1 MSVCLLNNLHVWNNL
16 YLFNTFGA
24 FSFQLAI
31 RMSNTRKHMY
41 AHKNPDTYPI
51 CFFQEKKSK
60 GEEIF

>member
-1 MSVCLLNNLHVWNNL
+1 MFGTIYT
-16 YLFNTFGA
+16 YLIPLVL

-31 RMSNTRKHMY
+31 QMYNTRKQMY